1 MKDTSYEISAEGE
14 QQLDD
19 KLARSKKEVVISSLI
34 TIILP
39 LGFIALKSD
48 FYKDVTLPAVFA
60 GIVGMLIGIFGMIR
74 VTFQRYFVTKSIVKK
89 IQILEDSSLITTFG
103 GKTTKILSDDFKI
116 YEGYRG
122 NAKMKEIFDEPTFR
136 LENYKEGQTFYII
149 SLYWNQWDEIK
160 SHFAERV

>member
-1 MKDTSYEISAEGE
+1 
-14 QQLDD
+14 
-19 KLARSKKEVVISSLI
+19 
-34 TIILP
+34 
-39 LGFIALKSD
+39 
-48 FYKDVTLPAVFA
+48 VTLPAVFA

-116 YEGYRG
+116 YEDYRG

-149 SLYWNQWDEIK
+149 SPYWNQWDEIK
-160 SHFAERV
+160 SYFAERA